1 MKKRII
7 SFLLVLC
14 MVAAMLPVTALAA
27 GSGTMDAPWTSN
39 SVKVSKQGSTL
50 LVYGTGAMAD
60 YADKTAPEW
69 YSVSGNIT
77 KIVIEDS
84 VTKLGANAFAACG
97 NVTTIQL
104 KRGIAIGSN
113 LDMAS
118 TALPTVGNVELEVI
132 GSGYMPDYD
141 SNQPWANFKT
151 RITKVFVNEGVQSI
165 GAQAFSGCTKLQS
178 IIIPGSAA
186 YIGKEAFANCVSLTD
201 VKLYHDFGS
210 NGTYPFTIG
219 NDAFPVGN
227 AGFNIA
233 LEITGATAVPD
244 YADADAQPWANL
256 RPYITSL
263 VVDGDVPR
271 IGNNAFSGCKW
282 LKSISFYFNEHSAK
296 AQKVFGRD
304 TFKYEG
310 NKTLNVVAASEALAF
325 DKWTGATFAAANNEN
340 TQVYYNAQ
348 GMTVVANWLP
358 VVRNLVLEPKTD
370 MAYGDVELGYK
381 PLNSYTVEVTN
392 KGNVNSG
399 NLLIELSGGYPN
411 AFVLNTQ
418 NIPSLVPGGKAT
430 FSVTPANGMDI
441 GGYFTTVIVSDAE
454 GTIATFTVSFDVGN
468 AYSRAAR
475 FVKRL
480 YTCAL
485 GRAPEAVTPEEIDA
499 YVQELLSGKSTAAS
513 TAAAFFTSAEFRA
526 RGLSNA
532 DFVNA
537 LYTALLDRVPS
548 APERNNWVNALNAG
562 TGRNS
567 VFGSFI
573 TSEEFK
579 NICARDT
586 IPVGTVNFAALDMTN
601 SVAASTAAKDFVKRL
616 YKKVLDREP
625 DDEGLNHWATA
636 LTNGKLSAAEV
647 AIGFFSSEEYTAK
660 KKSNLDF
667 ATDLYWAML
676 DRAPDAPGLEHWV
689 TKLAN
694 GTTRAT
700 VFNGFCTATEFNTL
714 CTGYGF
720 AAGAINPA
728 KYNIQS
734 FDDGKEIAKVTD
746 AVATAAV
753 TELYKA
759 ILGRTPD
766 TEGLANNKAALMS
779 GNATH
784 AQMAASLFASPEGIG
799 RGLTDEQFVTALY
812 QALLGRD
819 PNPAEVVS
827 NKGTLGS
834 GTTRAAL
841 FVSVANSQE
850 YKNRCSAKGYSWG
863 NIDPAK
869 YPMDLP
875 KPTIVVTEANATA
888 FVVSCYQKALKR
900 DPGAGE
906 ADGWINEMVIGK
918 QSAAQV
924 AAGILS
930 SGEFKG
936 HGLSDVDF
944 VKVVYQVL
952 LGRGASDGEAASW
965 ASALT
970 AGATRSQVFNEILK
984 SQECIDHCKACG
996 FSNGSI
1002 NPGDY
1007 NMG

>member
-27 GSGTMDAPWTSN
+27 GSGTMDSPWTSN

-50 LVYGTGAMAD
+50 LVYGSGAMAD

-97 NVTTIQL
+97 NVTAIQL
-104 KRGIAIGSN
+104 KRGTAIGSN
-113 LDMAS
+113 LDMAATS
-118 TALPTVGNVELEVI
+118 LPTVGNVELEVI

-151 RITKVFVNEGVQSI
+151 RITKVTVNEGIQSI

-186 YIGKEAFANCVSLTD
+186 YIGKEAFANCVSLND

-233 LEITGATAVPD
+233 LEITGATAIPD
-244 YADADAQPWANL
+244 YATADAQPWANL
-256 RPYITSL
+256 RPYISSL
-263 VVDGDVPR
+263 VVGGNVPR
-271 IGNNAFSGCKW
+271 IGDNAFNSCKW
-282 LKSISFYFNEHSAK
+282 LKSISFYFNESSAK

-310 NKTLNVVAASEALAF
+310 NKILNVVAVSEALAF
-325 DKWTGATFAAANNEN
+325 DKWTGATLAAVNNEN

-348 GMTVVANWLP
+348 GMTLVANWLP

-370 MAYGDVELGYK
+370 MAYGDVELGYA
-381 PLNSYTVEVTN
+381 PLNSYQVEVTN
-392 KGNVNSG
+392 MGNVNSG

-418 NIPSLVPGGKAT
+418 IIPSLVPGGKAT

-441 GGYFTTVIVSDAE
+441 GGYYTTVIVSDSE

-475 FVKRL
+475 FVMRL

-485 GRAPEAVTPEEIDA
+485 GRAPEAVTAAEIDG
-499 YVQELLSGKSTAAS
+499 YVNELLAGRATAAS
-513 TAAAFFTSAEFRA
+513 TAAVFFSSAEFRA
-526 RGLSNA
+526 RGLSNS

-537 LYTALLDRVPS
+537 LYTALMARVPS

-567 VFGSFI
+567 VFGAFVGSQ
-573 TSEEFK
+573 EFA
-579 NICARDT
+579 NMCARDT
-586 IPVGTVNFAALDMTN
+586 IPVGTVNAAALDM
-601 SVAASTAAKDFVKRL
+601 SSAVVATESSKNFVKRL
-616 YKKVLDREP
+616 YNKVLGREP
-625 DDEGLNHWATA
+625 DEEGLNNWSIA

-647 AIGFFSSEEYTAK
+647 AIGFFASPEYTSQ
-660 KKSNLDF
+660 KKSGRDF
-667 ATDLYWAML
+667 LTDLYATMMN
-676 DRAPDAPGLEHWV
+676 REPDAPGLEHWL

-700 VFNGFCTATEFNTL
+700 VFNGFCTSPEFNTL
-714 CTGYGF
+714 CSGYGF

-728 KYNIQS
+728 AYNIVG
-734 FDDGKEIAKVTD
+734 FEDGKEIAKVGET
-746 AVATAAV
+746 VATNV
-753 TELYKA
+753 ITELYNV

-766 TEGLANNKAALMS
+766 EAGLNGNKAALMN
-779 GNATH
+779 GNVTH
-784 AQMAASLFASPEGIG
+784 AQIAAGLFASPEGMG
-799 RGLTDEQFVTALY
+799 RALTDEQFINALY
-812 QALLGRD
+812 QALLGRT
-819 PNPAEVVS
+819 PNAAEVVS
-827 NKGTLGS
+827 NKGALGS
-834 GTTRAAL
+834 GTARAAL
-841 FVSVANSQE
+841 FASFCNSQE
-850 YKNRCSAKGYSWG
+850 YKNRCSAKGFSWST
-863 NIDPAK
+863 IDPAK

-875 KPTIVVTEANATA
+875 KPTIVVTEANAAA
-888 FVVSCYQKALKR
+888 FVKTCYKQALNR
-900 DPGAGE
+900 TPGEGE
-906 ADGWINEMVIGK
+906 AAGWVNEMVYGK
-918 QSAAQV
+918 QTAGQIAAS
-924 AAGILS
+924 ILS
-930 SGEFKG
+930 VTECKDR
-936 HGLSDVDF
+936 GLSDVEF
-944 VKVVYQVL
+944 VKVVYQIL
-952 LGRGASDGEAASW
+952 LGRAASEEDANTW
-965 ASALT
+965 AGAVT
-970 AGATRSQVFNEILK
+970 AGATRSQVYFEILK

-1002 NPGDY
+1002 NPAAY